1 MGRKG
6 KETGADAK
14 KVIVDLMQSGLSR
27 RKISEMLKIP
37 KSTVIDICKR
47 FSDTGSLENKPRSG
61 KRMCSLSDNTARFN
75 EKRPEPVSRRT
86 IQHHLHKNNYR
97 RSETCYKGNK

>member
-61 KRMCSLSDNTARFN
+61 
-75 EKRPEPVSRRT
+75 RPPKIKPRDYRKLERIVKT
-86 IQHHLHKNNYR
+86 IGGVPCQIVLLNLTRKDLNQ
-97 RSETCYKGNK
+97 